1 MKKLLT
7 TCLGFVVIIVFSS
20 CTGESSETL
29 DKEFIKEK
37 AEIGLSKSEVEEAF
51 GKDYISGD
59 ADGGKLWLYDTT
71 NKEGANY
78 ERRLDAVAHEDIID
92 GNVVN
97 QLFINFQK
105 EKAIMYSF
113 FYKGDD
119 GKVWEF
125 VLNPDETTLEVPVSQ

>member
-1 MKKLLT
+1 MRKLLT

-20 CTGESSETL
+20 CTGESAGTL

-37 AEIGLSKSEVEEAF
+37 AEIGLSKSEIEQAF

-59 ADGGKLWLYDTT
+59 ADGGELWLYDTI
-71 NKEGANY
+71 NKEGPNY
-78 ERRLDAVAHEDIID
+78 ERRLDVVAHDDIID

-125 VLNPDETTLEVPVSQ
+125 VLNPDESTLEIPVSQ

>member
-7 TCLGFVVIIVFSS
+7 FCLGFVAIIVFSS
-20 CTGESSETL
+20 CTGESAVKL

-37 AEIGLSKSEVEEAF
+37 AKIGLSKSEIEQTF

-59 ADGGKLWLYDTT
+59 EEGVEIWLYDST
-71 NKEGANY
+71 NKEGTTT
-78 ERRLDAVAHEDIID
+78 ERRLDVVAHEDIID
-92 GNVVN
+92 GDVDN

-105 EKAIMYSF
+105 EKAFMYSF

-119 GKVWEF
+119 REVWEL
-125 VLNPDETTLEVPVSQ
+125 VINPDGSTLEIPVSQ

>member
-1 MKKLLT
+1 MRKLLT
-7 TCLGFVVIIVFSS
+7 ACLVFVVIFVFSG
-20 CTGESSETL
+20 CTGESARTL
-29 DKEFIKEK
+29 DKEFVKEK
-37 AEIGLSKSEVEEAF
+37 AEIGLSKSEVEKRF

-59 ADGGKLWLYDTT
+59 ADGGLLWLYDTT
-71 NKEGANY
+71 NEDTNY
-78 ERRLDAVAHEDIID
+78 ERRLDVVAHEDIID

-105 EKAIMYSF
+105 EKAFMYSF

-125 VLNPDETTLEVPVSQ
+125 VLYPDRTTLEIPVSQ

>member
-20 CTGESSETL
+20 CAGESSKTL
-29 DKEFIKEK
+29 DIDFIKEK
-37 AEIGLSKSEVEEAF
+37 AEIGLSMSEVELAF
-51 GKDYISGD
+51 GKNYISGE

-71 NKEGANY
+71 NKEGAHY
-78 ERRLDAVAHEDIID
+78 ERRLEAVAHEDIID

-125 VLNPDETTLEVPVSQ
+125 VLNPDKSTIEIPVSQ

>member
-1 MKKLLT
+1 MKKLLA

-29 DKEFIKEK
+29 DKGFIKEE
-37 AEIGLSKSEVEEAF
+37 AEIDLSKSEIEQTF

-59 ADGGKLWLYDTT
+59 ADGGEIWLYDTT
-71 NKEGANY
+71 NKEGVNY
-78 ERRLDAVAHEDIID
+78 EGRLDAVAHKDIIN

-125 VLNPDETTLEVPVSQ
+125 VLNPDESTLEIPVSK